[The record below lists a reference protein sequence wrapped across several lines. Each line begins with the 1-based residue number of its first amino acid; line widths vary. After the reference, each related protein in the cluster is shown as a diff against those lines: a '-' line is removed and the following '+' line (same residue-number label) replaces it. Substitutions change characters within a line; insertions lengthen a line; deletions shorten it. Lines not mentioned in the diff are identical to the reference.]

1 MHYKGAEIPN
11 FLKAS
16 CINASSL
23 SLIIKKARGQFDK
36 KVGLVNPSAFDTPDA
51 CLYTTALLINQ
62 EQMANT

>member
-23 SLIIKKARGQFDK
+23 SLIIKKARVDSLIK
-36 KVGLVNPSAFDTPDA
+36 KVGLVNPSTFDTPD
-51 CLYTTALLINQ
+51 YTTTVLLINQ